1 MADDIKQRLT
11 ALETQLEE
19 SLEAQLIKDSMIL
32 EYRQALDEAH
42 YKIAMLNGQ
51 AKVKDRQILKLLADH
66 DSSEPTA

>member
-1 MADDIKQRLT
+1 MADEIEKRLT

-32 EYRQALDEAH
+32 EYRQALSDAH
-42 YKIAMLNGQ
+42 CKIAMLNGQ